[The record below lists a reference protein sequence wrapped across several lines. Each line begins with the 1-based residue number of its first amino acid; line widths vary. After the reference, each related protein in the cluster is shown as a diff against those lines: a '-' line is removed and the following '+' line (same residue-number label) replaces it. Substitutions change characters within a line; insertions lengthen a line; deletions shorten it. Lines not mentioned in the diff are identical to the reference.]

1 MSTTPAGQAT
11 LVSGY
16 SRIDSENLVGLSVA
30 SARNMY
36 RQGASI
42 ADTARATLNGAE
54 VEDSVLLEEGDIL
67 AFDEP
72 TGTKG

>member
-1 MSTTPAGQAT
+1 MSTADETAV

-16 SRIDSENLVGLSVA
+16 SRIEANILVGLSVA

-42 ADTARATLNGAE
+42 PESARATVNGRTAE
-54 VEDSVLLEEGDIL
+54 TDTILKAGDVLV
-67 AFDEP
+67 FDEP

>member
-1 MSTTPAGQAT
+1 MSTNSAQAT
-11 LVSGY
+11 LISGY
-16 SRIDSENLVGLSVA
+16 ARIDASNLVGLSVA

-42 ADTARATLNGAE
+42 PASARATLNGGEAA
-54 VEDSVLLEEGDIL
+54 DGDILEEGDIL
-67 AFDEP
+67 VFDEP

>member
-1 MSTTPAGQAT
+1 MSTAPQAT
-11 LVSGY
+11 LISGY
-16 SRIDSENLVGLSVA
+16 ARIDARNLVGLSVA

-42 ADTARATLNGAE
+42 PDTARAVLNGEE
-54 VEDSVLLEEGDIL
+54 VSGDTIIEAGDVLT
-67 AFDEP
+67 FDEP

>member
-1 MSTTPAGQAT
+1 MSTTPKAT
-11 LVSGY
+11 LISGY
-16 SRIDSENLVGLSVA
+16 ARIDAANLVGLSVA

-42 ADTARATLNGAE
+42 PTSARALLNGEE
-54 VEDSVLLEEGDIL
+54 VDGETLIDEGDIL
-67 AFDEP
+67 TFDEP